1 MKCKFRIIETYSK
14 VVEVEAENMDSAHEK
29 VEEMI
34 NTEEIALTD
43 DYSEFAFHSIFP
55 LFNFEFCNPA

>member
-1 MKCKFRIIETYSK
+1 M
-14 VVEVEAENMDSAHEK
+14 EVEAENMDSAHEK

-43 DYSEFAFHSIFP
+43 DD
-55 LFNFEFCNPA
+55 FEDIEIYPCGNQNK

>member
-1 MKCKFRIIETYSK
+1 MKYKFRIIETYSK
-14 VVEVEAENMDSAHEK
+14 VVVVEAENMDSAHEK

-43 DYSEFAFHSIFP
+43 DD
-55 LFNFEFCNPA
+55 FEDIEIYPYGNQHK

>member
-14 VVEVEAENMDSAHEK
+14 VVEVEAENMDSAQEK

-43 DYSEFAFHSIFP
+43 DD
-55 LFNFEFCNPA
+55 FEDIEIYPYGNQNK

>member
-1 MKCKFRIIETYSK
+1 MKYKFRIIETYSK
-14 VVEVEAENMDSAHEK
+14 VVKVEAENMDSAHEK

-43 DYSEFAFHSIFP
+43 DD
-55 LFNFEFCNPA
+55 FEDIEIYPYGNQNK

>member
-1 MKCKFRIIETYSK
+1 M
-14 VVEVEAENMDSAHEK
+14 EVEAENMDSAHEK

-43 DYSEFAFHSIFP
+43 DD
-55 LFNFEFCNPA
+55 FEDIEIYPYGNQNK

>member
-14 VVEVEAENMDSAHEK
+14 VVEVEAENMDSAHGK

-43 DYSEFAFHSIFP
+43 DD
-55 LFNFEFCNPA
+55 FEDIEIYPYGNKNK

>member
-1 MKCKFRIIETYSK
+1 MKYKFRIIETYAK

-43 DYSEFAFHSIFP
+43 DD
-55 LFNFEFCNPA
+55 FEDIEIYPCGNQNK

>member
-1 MKCKFRIIETYSK
+1 MKYKFRIIETYSK
-14 VVEVEAENMDSAHEK
+14 VVEVEAENMDSAREK

-43 DYSEFAFHSIFP
+43 DD
-55 LFNFEFCNPA
+55 FEDIEIYPYGNQNK

>member
-1 MKCKFRIIETYSK
+1 MKYKFRIIETYSK
-14 VVEVEAENMDSAHEK
+14 VVVVEAENMDSAHEK

-43 DYSEFAFHSIFP
+43 DD
-55 LFNFEFCNPA
+55 FEDIEIYPYGNQNK

>member
-1 MKCKFRIIETYSK
+1 MKYKFRIIETYSK

-34 NTEEIALTD
+34 NTEEITLTND
-43 DYSEFAFHSIFP
+43 D
-55 LFNFEFCNPA
+55 FEDIEIYPYGNQNK